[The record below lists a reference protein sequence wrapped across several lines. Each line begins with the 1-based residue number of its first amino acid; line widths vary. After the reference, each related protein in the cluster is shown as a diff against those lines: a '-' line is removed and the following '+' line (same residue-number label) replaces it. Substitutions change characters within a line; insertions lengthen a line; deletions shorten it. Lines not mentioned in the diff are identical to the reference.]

1 MIHFNMY
8 SYLHFSFSS
17 QKMEGRERGRN
28 FPKRGPT
35 MKYQQW
41 NITHRPE
48 EAYKAMRKQ
57 GIPTLVAST
66 LCAREITCL
75 DEARMLLS
83 SGEDQ
88 LQDPFLMKDMDLAVA
103 RIGRA
108 LRNGEKIAVYG
119 DYDVDGI
126 TSTCLLTHY
135 LRSQGGEVI
144 YYIPNRLEEGYGV
157 NNQALDQLA
166 QEGVKLIITVDCG
179 ITAVEEVRYAA
190 GLGLDMIIT
199 DHHECKE
206 ELPAALAVVDPR
218 RKDCPYPFKE
228 LAGVGVALKLV
239 MALGGPARYRAL
251 FHEYADLT
259 AVGTVAD
266 VMQLLGEN
274 RTIVRVGLNHL
285 KKTKRRGL
293 YALMLE
299 AGTLNRAIT
308 STTVGYCLSPRIN
321 AAGRMGRAAMAA
333 ELILTEDTSRAE
345 LLAHELCELN
355 RQRQAVE
362 LSIFHQC
369 LDQLSGRKQYD
380 CLVLADKTWH
390 QGVVGIVASRLSE
403 QFACPVFMI
412 CLQED
417 GKGKGSCRSYGG
429 FNLFCALDQCSD
441 LLEGYGGHMLAAGFS
456 IKEENI
462 PAFRERMQE
471 IVRANTGGEEMVSTL
486 QIDGEIENASI
497 LTVEEVE
504 ALSMLEP
511 YGAGNPKPVF
521 SLSGVTVTCL
531 SDVGG
536 GRHLKMRASRDGRTV
551 DMIFFSVTRAQS
563 GLSVGDKADVAFYPQ
578 INEYRGSRTVQLHL
592 VDLRPSYST
601 KQLSEQELYRR
612 FCRGERI
619 TPWEARSMIPR
630 RDEFAAVWRYLAR
643 RNGEVADT
651 PIRLAR
657 KVAHE
662 EDLWESTLRTMI
674 CLDVLEQFGLVKIWQ
689 EENHIIRVRLQKRK
703 ERGKVALF
711 QAPIIQRLQAIAW
724 EEDGSMNRSSAS
736 S

>member
-1 MIHFNMY
+1 
-8 SYLHFSFSS
+8 
-17 QKMEGRERGRN
+17 
-28 FPKRGPT
+28 

-41 NITHRPE
+41 NITQRPE

-75 DEARMLLS
+75 DEARTLLS

-157 NNQALDQLA
+157 NSQALDQLA

-206 ELPAALAVVDPR
+206 EIPAALAVVDPR

-239 MALGGPARYRAL
+239 MALGGPARYRSL

-285 KKTKRRGL
+285 KKTRRRGL

-362 LSIFHQC
+362 LSIFNQC

-471 IVRANTGGEEMVSTL
+471 IVRTNTGGEEMVSTL

-674 CLDVLEQFGLVKIWQ
+674 CLDVLEQFGLIKVWQ

-724 EEDGSMNRSSAS
+724 EEDGSLNRSSAS